1 MSYASTEYRN
11 LNDFYYLIGIGMPFM
26 TSVSLTPWVIAVKTD
41 REYDFINQKEFLIT
55 GIITGLFYL
64 PLYKSLS

>member
-1 MSYASTEYRN
+1 MEN
-11 LNDFYYLIGIGMPFM
+11 
-26 TSVSLTPWVIAVKTD
+26 VVKTD

-55 GIITGLFYL
+55 GVITGLFYL